1 MTVIDILKSDLSD
14 SQKLQMINI
23 LQEGGVAKQAEGGS
37 VKVLKPTKTILIGN
51 KEYDVEIA
59 DTEDERKDGL
69 SRVEELGEDEG
80 MLFIHDDVTSGYYT
94 MEDTSIPLDIIFIDE
109 DKKVISVNSV
119 EAYSEDP
126 VQCENYKYVLE
137 VNISSGIKEGDTFEF
152 DNDDLDEDEKK
163 QVSKSKMLVL
173 DSNGDVQM
181 QLEGGERIFSRI
193 FTRKLIK
200 TALKAYK
207 NDSDMYY
214 RKVAKMV
221 FKELDAQDSRDPE
234 YVESPNKD

>member
-59 DTEDERKDGL
+59 ETEEERKDGL
-69 SRVEELGEDEG
+69 SRVEELDEDEG

-109 DKKVISVNSV
+109 NKKVISVNSV
-119 EAYSEDP
+119 CAYSEDP
-126 VQCENYKYVLE
+126 V
-137 VNISSGIKEGDTFEF
+137 
-152 DNDDLDEDEKK
+152 
-163 QVSKSKMLVL
+163 
-173 DSNGDVQM
+173 
-181 QLEGGERIFSRI
+181 
-193 FTRKLIK
+193 
-200 TALKAYK
+200 
-207 NDSDMYY
+207 
-214 RKVAKMV
+214 
-221 FKELDAQDSRDPE
+221 
-234 YVESPNKD
+234 